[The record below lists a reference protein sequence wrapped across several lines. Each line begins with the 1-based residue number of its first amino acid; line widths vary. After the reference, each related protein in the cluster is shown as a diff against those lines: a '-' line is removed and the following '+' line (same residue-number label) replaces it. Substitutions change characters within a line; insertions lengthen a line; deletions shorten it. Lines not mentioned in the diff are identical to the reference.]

1 MGWRY
6 GAGLGLIG
14 TVVFIWVSSAE
25 ITQKIFME
33 YKQPFAITFFG
44 TSLMVVYLPIAFLRE
59 WICSMVDKNVLKRLY
74 RGNKNLSSSNDL
86 DTPLRS
92 NDRQQTLQ
100 SSARSCSI
108 SDADLSAREEGK
120 PLITNHSED
129 GSQQNFELSSWEI
142 AKFSLCL
149 APIWFLNEYLSNSAL
164 ANTSVA
170 STTVLTSTSGLFTLF
185 FGALLGQD
193 SLNIAKVC
201 SVLICM
207 TGVVMTTVGKTWAPD
222 ELQTFSKNSN
232 HSIIGD
238 VFALLSAVTYGL
250 FTVLLKKCAGSEGD
264 KVDVQKFFGYI
275 GLFILLGLWWVVW
288 PLTAVGIEP
297 KFQFPHSASVGEVL
311 LFNAVVGSVLSDYFW
326 AVSVVWTT
334 PLVATLG
341 MSLTIPLAMVADMVI
356 HGRQYS
362 AIYIIG
368 CVQVFAGFIL
378 ANLSDKFS
386 CKVENFNPILR

>member
-1 MGWRY
+1 MGEYKMQIFLQGIRQSWFSRFFRVSNCFRKMGWRY

-92 NDRQQTLQ
+92 NDMQRTLQ

-149 APIWFLNEYLSNSAL
+149 APIWFLNE
-164 ANTSVA
+164 
-170 STTVLTSTSGLFTLF
+170 VLVF
-185 FGALLGQD
+185 
-193 SLNIAKVC
+193 
-201 SVLICM
+201 CM
-207 TGVVMTTVGKTWAPD
+207 TYCM
-222 ELQTFSKNSN
+222 
-232 HSIIGD
+232 
-238 VFALLSAVTYGL
+238 LL
-250 FTVLLKKCAGSEGD
+250 
-264 KVDVQKFFGYI
+264 
-275 GLFILLGLWWVVW
+275 
-288 PLTAVGIEP
+288 
-297 KFQFPHSASVGEVL
+297 
-311 LFNAVVGSVLSDYFW
+311 
-326 AVSVVWTT
+326 
-334 PLVATLG
+334 
-341 MSLTIPLAMVADMVI
+341 
-356 HGRQYS
+356 
-362 AIYIIG
+362 
-368 CVQVFAGFIL
+368 
-378 ANLSDKFS
+378 
-386 CKVENFNPILR
+386 